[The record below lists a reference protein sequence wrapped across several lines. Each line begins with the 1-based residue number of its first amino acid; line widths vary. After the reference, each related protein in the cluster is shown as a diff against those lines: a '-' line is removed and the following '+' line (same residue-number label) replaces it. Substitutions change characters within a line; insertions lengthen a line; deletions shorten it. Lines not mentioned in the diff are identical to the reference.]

1 MKNFI
6 ILTIVFLT
14 FANANVQIVTSKSC
28 KLESISKSDVKKL
41 FMLKKTE
48 IDKEKIKVID
58 STNKELYNDFIVTYL
73 NKSVRKI
80 KTYWVRMLFTGKK
93 IPPKKLSLEDLKKL
107 DDKETCHFA
116 YVAKENDM
124 PKEWK
129 IIKIK

>member
-1 MKNFI
+1 MKKFI

-14 FANANVQIVTSKSC
+14 FANANVQIVTSKAC
-28 KLESISKSDVKKL
+28 KLESISKSDIKKL

-48 IDKEKIKVID
+48 IGKEKIKVID
-58 STNKELYNDFIVTYL
+58 STNKKLYNDFIVTYL

-93 IPPKKLSLEDLKKL
+93 IPPKKLSTEELTTLA
-107 DDKETCHFA
+107 DKESCYFA
-116 YVAKENDM
+116 YVAKEKDM
-124 PKEWK
+124 PKDWK